1 RREGQRHISVFRVGR
16 LVVDGQDQL
25 CVVRNISAGG
35 MKIECNSPPATHLRV
50 RVDLRSDRCLEA
62 TVRWSRARE
71 AGLAFD
77 APIDV
82 AEILREERLSIR
94 RQQPR
99 APRFVRSGHVR
110 IMAAQRIIDGELSNI
125 SINGIAVRTEEKL
138 ARDEPVIAVIDGL
151 GATHA
156 FARWSNGS
164 EAGFRLNSPLSYR
177 ALAEW
182 LDAKRA

>member
-1 RREGQRHISVFRVGR
+1 
-16 LVVDGQDQL
+16 
-25 CVVRNISAGG
+25 

-99 APRFVRSGHVR
+99 APRFVRSGHV
-110 IMAAQRIIDGELSNI
+110 
-125 SINGIAVRTEEKL
+125 
-138 ARDEPVIAVIDGL
+138 
-151 GATHA
+151 
-156 FARWSNGS
+156 
-164 EAGFRLNSPLSYR
+164 
-177 ALAEW
+177 
-182 LDAKRA
+182 

>member
-1 RREGQRHISVFRVGR
+1 
-16 LVVDGQDQL
+16 
-25 CVVRNISAGG
+25 
-35 MKIECNSPPATHLRV
+35 
-50 RVDLRSDRCLEA
+50 
-62 TVRWSRARE
+62 VRWSRARE

-138 ARDEPVIAVIDGL
+138 ARDEP
-151 GATHA
+151 
-156 FARWSNGS
+156 
-164 EAGFRLNSPLSYR
+164 
-177 ALAEW
+177 
-182 LDAKRA
+182 